1 MLSRAK
7 AILETQLFSCCSWAE
22 INVTSHRHEDS
33 WFISV
38 YIDMSSVDTNL
49 MLTTIQLLRYD
60 CSHNRDERSARKD
73 WVDMKSQNSVI
84 ILDLVPKIDNR
95 LVAAAS

>member
-7 AILETQLFSCCSWAE
+7 TTLETQLFSCCSWAE

-38 YIDMSSVDTNL
+38 YIDMSSVDTHL
-49 MLTTIQLLRYD
+49 MLTAIQLVRCE
-60 CSHNRDERSARKD
+60 CSHNRDERSLRKG
-73 WVDMKSQNSVI
+73 WVGMISPNSVI

-95 LVAAAS
+95 LVAEAS